1 MVAKISIYPE
11 IYKWAI
17 EESQLPIEEIRN
29 RFPAI
34 ESWIDSSA
42 QPTFIQLSN
51 FADFLH
57 VPFGYMFLDAPPE
70 KDHLHAEFR
79 AIANKKPLM
88 SKNLEDTLFE
98 MTLKQGWMR
107 EFRESQGW
115 EPLDFINR
123 FPNGT
128 YKEIKLFINT
138 LLGVKEYWSEK
149 AKTYEEAFNVLKNR
163 LGDIGVLVMQN
174 GVVGTNTHRKLDIH
188 EFRGFVLLDPFAPL
202 IFINSNDSKSG
213 KIFTLLHE
221 FIHLLMGDE
230 DILDHSDEN
239 LSQQGRETTINEITS
254 LVLIPD
260 NVIDGLAF
268 SNDKFFYEIKKIATM
283 LKVSPLSLAI
293 RLKRK
298 GEITQSQLELI
309 KQESIENFETYVGK
323 ERIGKPDFIR
333 VHNSRLS
340 SSFSEAVISQ
350 TLAGHL
356 PYTEAY
362 SLLGIRGKTFDKFID
377 HLKSYG

>member
-1 MVAKISIYPE
+1 
-11 IYKWAI
+11 
-17 EESQLPIEEIRN
+17 
-29 RFPAI
+29 
-34 ESWIDSSA
+34 
-42 QPTFIQLSN
+42 
-51 FADFLH
+51 
-57 VPFGYMFLDAPPE
+57 
-70 KDHLHAEFR
+70 
-79 AIANKKPLM
+79 M